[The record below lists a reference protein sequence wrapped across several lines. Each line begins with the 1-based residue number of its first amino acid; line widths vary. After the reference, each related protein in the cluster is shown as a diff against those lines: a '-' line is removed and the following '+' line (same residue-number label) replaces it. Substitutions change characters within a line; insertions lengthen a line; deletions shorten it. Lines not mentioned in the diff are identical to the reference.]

1 VVQRV
6 KKQMEKDDN
15 AVVGVQKA
23 DVQAP
28 EIMSEWGQHLD
39 GLKTNNAV
47 IILEDGSAT
56 DPVGAGKLEAALD
69 GIENAQGLVFAGK
82 MSDRIFDLASKGG
95 IENVLASSVSGTA
108 RKGTVSAYTPSDL

>member
-1 VVQRV
+1 
-6 KKQMEKDDN
+6 
-15 AVVGVQKA
+15 
-23 DVQAP
+23 
-28 EIMSEWGQHLD
+28 
-39 GLKTNNAV
+39 LKTNNAV